1 MKGVA
6 AFVLAGGRVME
17 MGVLTDKRA
26 KAAVPF
32 AGTYR
37 IIDFAM
43 SNLGVSGVERV
54 GVLSQYRPSS
64 LMDHVRNGEAWGLV
78 GRGREVQILPPYQ
91 AENRV
96 DWYKGTADA
105 VYQNLGFLKDAERVL
120 ICSGDHVYNMDYS
133 LVLEEHIARR
143 ADLTMVFKRFK
154 REDCAR
160 FGNAVIDEGNRVTW
174 YQEKPAVPRS
184 DLGSLTIFLF
194 EREILE
200 HYLRAAYRQQGQL
213 QHLYDQVVP
222 RIVREGHVHAFE
234 FHGYWAYTRTIDDYY
249 AASMDLFNAASGFDL
264 DTWGVMT
271 NTEESGVGDK
281 GPAWVGPGAEVVSAR
296 LSPGCEVQGRVARSI
311 LSPGV
316 VVEEGAVVED
326 SVIMHGVRVQRGTH
340 VVRSIVDKGVLIGAD
355 CRIGHSGPAVPN
367 IKAASYHTCGVT
379 VVGRDARISSGAVIG
394 ANVQVAPGQRIAG
407 DARIP
412 DGAFVERDGEEPWFE
427 RW

>member
-43 SNLGVSGVERV
+43 SNLGMSGVDRV

-64 LMDHVRNGEAWGLV
+64 LMDHVRNGEPWGLL
-78 GRGREVQILPPYQ
+78 GRGREVQMLPPFQ

-96 DWYKGTADA
+96 DWYRGTADA
-105 VYQNLGFLKDAERVL
+105 VFQNLGFLGDAERVL

-133 LVLEEHIARR
+133 MILEEHMARG
-143 ADLTMVFKRFK
+143 ADLTMVFKRFTK
-154 REDCAR
+154 EACSK
-160 FGNAVIDEGNRVTW
+160 FGNAVIDDSGRVTW

-194 EREILE
+194 ERQILE
-200 HYLRAAYRQQGQL
+200 HYLRAAYRQVGQL

-249 AASMDLFNAASGFDL
+249 HTSMDLFRPGSGFDL
-264 DTWGVMT
+264 DTWAVT
-271 NTEESGVGDK
+271 SNTEESGVGDK
-281 GPAWVGPGAEVVSAR
+281 GPARIGPGAEVSDCR
-296 LSPGCEVQGRVARSI
+296 LAPGCEVYGSVTRSI

-316 VVEEGAVVED
+316 IVEEGAVVED
-326 SVIMHGVRVQRGTH
+326 SVVMNGVRVQSGTRI
-340 VVRSIVDKGVLIGAD
+340 VKGIVDKGVEIGAG
-355 CRIGHSGPAVPN
+355 CTIGHNGPAVPN
-367 IKAASYHTCGVT
+367 LTAGSYHTCGVT
-379 VVGRDARISSGAVIG
+379 VIGRDVMIGSGVTVG
-394 ANVQVAPGQRIAG
+394 ANVQIAPGQTIQDG
-407 DARIP
+407 ARVP
-412 DGAFVERDGEEPWFE
+412 DGAFVEHDGEEPWFE